1 MDLKLL
7 KNSIDILHGIRSELQ
22 RVADSSVIDQ
32 LDRVISDLEADH
44 ARGKSRITSK
54 KMLAILGKFLKYL
67 PIILE
72 LVEKLLKK

>member
-7 KNSIDILHGIRSELQ
+7 KNSIDILHGIRSKLQ

-44 ARGKSRITSK
+44 ARGKPRITSK
-54 KMLAILGKFLKYL
+54 KMLTILGKFLKYL

-72 LVEKLLKK
+72 LVEKLVKK